1 MIFRQTSLSKN
12 IVEFGRYLRQNSFAV
27 SIDEEIIAL
36 QALTFID
43 YERREEFHLVLKSIF
58 CKSYADLQNFDE
70 LFNNYWKEL
79 EKAVDS
85 KIKSKKKQ
93 EQGKR
98 NFPVTEIVAY
108 KRK

>member
-12 IVEFGRYLRQNSFAV
+12 IVEFARYLRQNSFAV

-43 YERREEFHLVLKSIF
+43 YEHREEFHLVLKSIF

-85 KIKSKKKQ
+85 KIKSKENKNRAKDTFRSL
-93 EQGKR
+93 KS
-98 NFPVTEIVAY
+98 
-108 KRK
+108 